1 MGDENS
7 VLSSGDAQHFLRRTG
22 FGARPAEVA
31 KLTGKTR
38 GAAADQALRFK
49 PSRKSLG
56 GGGDLERMQHRWFR
70 HILKKRTPALQEKL
84 VLFLHDHFAT
94 SNDGVGEP
102 KLMSMQNRLLRMHA
116 KGNFKELVKAIN
128 RDGAMIE
135 WLDTERN
142 EKWQPNEN
150 YAREFLELFT
160 LGVNDANGAPNY
172 AQEDIVQI
180 ARAFTGWRWYGRGKS
195 YLEEELHDFKGE
207 FPARGDK
214 RIFTNRGGFGA
225 PGREFDDVGEGEEE
239 INRVVDI
246 VFDHRDSDGAKTV
259 ARWFTYRL
267 LNFFTHGGKQNF
279 MSAKGVVDELI
290 AASGFDANWQLDS
303 LARALFVH
311 DAFWESASGS
321 PDDAASRRSITW
333 PVDFVASSM
342 RLFNMNPMGRWHMI
356 PGGDWESVAVHMGR
370 MGQRLLAPPSVFGWD
385 WEEAWLTS
393 TTLVARQRFARDLTT
408 ARWGGRKSNF
418 RPDEF
423 LDDQLTNPSEIV
435 NAVSHAC
442 GVSGRFTQSEH
453 DALVDY
459 LSDGN
464 PNASLDLGELDGNN
478 YISGKVRGL
487 FALILGSP
495 AFQTA

>member
-1 MGDENS
+1 
-7 VLSSGDAQHFLRRTG
+7 
-22 FGARPAEVA
+22 
-31 KLTGKTR
+31 
-38 GAAADQALRFK
+38 
-49 PSRKSLG
+49 KSLG

-70 HILKKRTPALQEKL
+70 HILKNKTPALQERL

-102 KLMSMQNRLLRMHA
+102 KLMSMQNRLLRMNA
-116 KGNFKELVKAIN
+116 KGNFKTLVKAIN
-128 RDGAMIE
+128 RDGAMVE

-150 YAREFLELFT
+150 YARELLELFT
-160 LGVNDANGAPNY
+160 LGVNDANGEANY
-172 AQEDIVQI
+172 AQKDIVQI

-195 YLEEELHDFKGE
+195 YLEWDLHDFKSE
-207 FPARGDK
+207 FPARAAK
-214 RIFTNRGGFGA
+214 RIFENRGGFGA
-225 PGREFDDVGEGEEE
+225 PGREYDDTGEGEEE
-239 INRVVDI
+239 IDRVVDI
-246 VFDHRDSDGAKTV
+246 LFDHRDSDGENTV
-259 ARWFTYRL
+259 ARWLTYRL
-267 LNFFTHGGKQNF
+267 LNFFTHGGNQNF
-279 MSAKGVVDELI
+279 ATAKGVVDELI
-290 AASGFDANWQLDS
+290 SASSFDTNWQLEA
-303 LARALFVH
+303 LVRALLVH

-321 PDDAASRRSITW
+321 PDHATSRRSVTW

-342 RLFNMNPMGRWHMI
+342 RLFNMTPMGRWQMI
-356 PGGDWESVAVHMGR
+356 PGGDWESAAVHMAR

-393 TTLVARQRFARDLTT
+393 TTLLARQRFARDLTT
-408 ARWGGRKSNF
+408 ARWGRKKSNF
-418 RPDEF
+418 RPGEFIDEI
-423 LDDQLTNPSEIV
+423 LTDPSEIV
-435 NAVSHAC
+435 DAASQAC

-464 PNASLDLGELDGNN
+464 PTASLDLGDLDDNG
-478 YISGKVRGL
+478 YMSGKVRGL